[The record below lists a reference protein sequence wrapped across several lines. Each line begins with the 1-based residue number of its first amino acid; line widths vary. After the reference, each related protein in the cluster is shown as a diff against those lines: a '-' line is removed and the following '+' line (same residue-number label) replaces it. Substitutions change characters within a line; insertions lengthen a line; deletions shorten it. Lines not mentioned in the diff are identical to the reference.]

1 MRCESRALKWGL
13 GSWGCGVH
21 EGAAGPSQRGFLLA
35 LGTGSPS
42 GPCAPCT
49 RVWFC
54 PQNGPG
60 QLSRTRAGALGPV
73 GACEGPCHVA
83 PNPPARPSP
92 PRGSPGGSLPSTS
105 VRLSVSLRLSVSVP
119 LCLSLP
125 FSACSVCLSL
135 CLLFSVSVPLCLS
148 VCPPLCSPRG
158 PWRGARLDPPLRLL
172 GAREERVEG
181 VSRVSAAE
189 EAGRDGSRRGQTFAS
204 ALWNAAGR
212 TRQEFGGIFYLFFIF
227 HSAPPSPAVCLF
239 LYKNVLFSNTSL
251 PCASGV
257 LWHRR
262 LPVGF
267 TQLC

>member
-1 MRCESRALKWGL
+1 MSGSAHRTARA
-13 GSWGCGVH
+13 SSP
-21 EGAAGPSQRGFLLA
+21 EPGPE
-35 LGTGSPS
+35 PS
-42 GPCAPCT
+42 GLWVLVKV
-49 RVWFC
+49 RVTWLRIRLLV
-54 PQNGPG
+54 P
-60 QLSRTRAGALGPV
+60 LLL
-73 GACEGPCHVA
+73 VA
-83 PNPPARPSP
+83 PRGAPSP
-92 PRGSPGGSLPSTS
+92 PR
-105 VRLSVSLRLSVSVP
+105 LSVC
-119 LCLSLP
+119 LCL
-125 FSACSVCLSL
+125 SVCLSL
-135 CLLFSVSVPLCLS
+135 SALVCRSLHVLSVSVSAFLCLCSPLCLS

>member
-1 MRCESRALKWGL
+1 MDGIPGSVSRSHLPAAVGKSGGPAHGVGLPQACPLAPRVGHRAPPFPGLLFPLLPLAPESPSSSLQPRLPSRRGGALPCESRSLKWGL

-42 GPCAPCT
+42 GPCTPCT

-135 CLLFSVSVPLCLS
+135 CLLFSVSVPLCVCLSARLS
-148 VCPPLCSPRG
+148 VLLVDPGAGPGWTHRCGCSG
-158 PWRGARLDPPLRLL
+158 PVRNAWR
-172 GAREERVEG
+172 V
-181 VSRVSAAE
+181 
-189 EAGRDGSRRGQTFAS
+189 
-204 ALWNAAGR
+204 
-212 TRQEFGGIFYLFFIF
+212 
-227 HSAPPSPAVCLF
+227 
-239 LYKNVLFSNTSL
+239 
-251 PCASGV
+251 
-257 LWHRR
+257 
-262 LPVGF
+262 
-267 TQLC
+267 

>member
-1 MRCESRALKWGL
+1 MGCTKGPQGQASEASSLPWAPDPRVGHARPALVSGSAHRTARA
-13 GSWGCGVH
+13 SSP
-21 EGAAGPSQRGFLLA
+21 EPGPE
-35 LGTGSPS
+35 PS
-42 GPCAPCT
+42 GLWVLVKV
-49 RVWFC
+49 RVTWLRIRLLV
-54 PQNGPG
+54 P
-60 QLSRTRAGALGPV
+60 LLL
-73 GACEGPCHVA
+73 VA
-83 PNPPARPSP
+83 PWGAPSP
-92 PRGSPGGSLPSTS
+92 PR
-105 VRLSVSLRLSVSVP
+105 LSI
-119 LCLSLP
+119 C
-125 FSACSVCLSL
+125 
-135 CLLFSVSVPLCLS
+135 LCLS
-148 VCPPLCSPRG
+148 VCLCLSLSALVCRSLHVLSVCLCVCFSLSLFPSVSVCLPASLFSSWTLARG
-158 PWRGARLDPPLRLL
+158 PAGPTAAV
-172 GAREERVEG
+172 AREERVEG